1 MTIRVLFVALLFVLA
16 PSAPAGADA
25 PTTLRPEGVPA
36 RPVATYSIV
45 ARDGETGQIGVAVQ
59 SHWFDVGSVVPWAK
73 AGVGAVATQSLVRV
87 DYGPEGLRLM
97 EEGLAPGAA
106 MQTLVSADEGRD
118 YRQVAMLNTSG
129 LFAQHTGALC
139 IGVAEEARGQ
149 SVDGDAWACQSN
161 MMNDKGV
168 PTAMARAFARAE
180 GTLAERMLIALEA
193 AEFAGGDIRGMQSA
207 AILIVEGE
215 PVEHDWEGV
224 VLDLSV
230 EDHPR
235 PLQELR
241 RLHLVHS
248 AYEHMNAGDVAME
261 TGDVETAL
269 REYGAAMDLM
279 PDNAEMVFWT
289 AVSLAS
295 AGRADEAE
303 PLFARVYANPGEGRW
318 RELLRRLPASDLF
331 PDDPALLE
339 RMLSAGADDASR

>member
-1 MTIRVLFVALLFVLA
+1 MTIRVLLTALLLVITPGATAGDDA
-16 PSAPAGADA
+16 PSR
-25 PTTLRPEGVPA
+25 LRPEGVPA

-45 ARDGETGQIGVAVQ
+45 ARDGATGRIGVAVQ

-97 EEGLAPGAA
+97 EEGVAPAEA
-106 MQTLVSADEGRD
+106 MQTLVSADDGRD
-118 YRQVAMLNTSG
+118 YRQVAMLNASG
-129 LFAQHTGALC
+129 QFAQHTGSLC

-149 SVDGDAWACQSN
+149 SVDGDAWVCQSN
-161 MMNDKGV
+161 MMNDAGV
-168 PTAMARAFARAE
+168 PAAMARAYARAK

-215 PVEHDWEGV
+215 PAEHDWEGV

-235 PLQELR
+235 PLHELR
-241 RLHLVHS
+241 RLHLLHT
-248 AYEHMNAGDVAME
+248 AYEHMNAGDLAME

-269 REYGAAMDLM
+269 REYGAAMNLA

-331 PDDPALLE
+331 PDDPELLE
-339 RMLSAGADDASR
+339 RMLNAGADASR